1 MHTRAVRTGGY
12 SRSQVKVLGSN
23 IPVVL
28 VPSPVQVLVAEPT
41 TPNPEAQVTVA
52 TLPNSLLSV
61 DPVL

>member
-1 MHTRAVRTGGY
+1 MHTKAVRTEGH

-41 TPNPEAQVTVA
+41 TPNSVSQVTVA
-52 TLPNSLLSV
+52 TLPNGLLSV